1 MNKDFGAY
9 YPILDNLNKTDTV
22 EEIIDDNNNVNE
34 NILDDEEIVEKI
46 DEHLI
51 NKVERV
57 EIIADGNIISDDE
70 RYIKES
76 WWIIRRKIKWRR
88 TKYYNRR
95 RKKKL
100 ISHNDGII
108 EKNDNTQVE
117 NYVNASST
125 NNRSKRVNKGA
136 GVDRL

>member
-1 MNKDFGAY
+1 M
-9 YPILDNLNKTDTV
+9 
-22 EEIIDDNNNVNE
+22 
-34 NILDDEEIVEKI
+34 DDEEIVEKI

-95 RKKKL
+95 RKKR
-100 ISHNDGII
+100 INI
-108 EKNDNTQVE
+108 TQWW
-117 NYVNASST
+117 Y
-125 NNRSKRVNKGA
+125 NRKKW
-136 GVDRL
+136 